1 MATLA
6 ERLNSWFADAATA
19 DAVGR
24 LREPSTSEVA
34 QAISEDPGHD
44 VTISRSYLTALRNGS
59 QTNPTVNV
67 LSAIVTYFQS
77 RDMTLPVSVS
87 ALVNEDVPT
96 PPAEEKDEWATAL
109 SDRQVRSIAMRAG
122 QLTPGLRD
130 QLLSIMDVLDASRE
144 SADPDGSDR
153 PDDSGRSGTNGG

>member
-6 ERLNSWFADAATA
+6 ERLNAWFADAATV

-34 QAISEDPGHD
+34 QAISNDPSHD

-59 QTNPTVNV
+59 QTNPTVGV
-67 LSAIVTYFQS
+67 LSAIVRYFRS

-87 ALVNEDVPT
+87 ALINEETPT
-96 PPAEEKDEWATAL
+96 GPPAPERDQWAGL
-109 SDRQVRSIAMRAG
+109 VDRQVRSIAMRAG
-122 QLTPGLRD
+122 QLTPELRD
-130 QLLSIMDVLDASRE
+130 QLLSIIDVLDARKEKSSDSRGE
-144 SADPDGSDR
+144 A
-153 PDDSGRSGTNGG
+153 

>member
-19 DAVGR
+19 DTVGR

-34 QAISEDPGHD
+34 QAISNDPSHD

-59 QTNPTVNV
+59 QTNPTVSV
-67 LSAIVTYFQS
+67 LSAIVKYFQS

-87 ALVNEDVPT
+87 ALINEE
-96 PPAEEKDEWATAL
+96 PPARPAEPQEEWAAAL
-109 SDRQVRSIAMRAG
+109 ADRQVQSIAMRAG
-122 QLTPGLRD
+122 QLTPELRE
-130 QLLSIMDVLDASRE
+130 QLLSIMDVLDDSRKSPAS
-144 SADPDGSDR
+144 G
-153 PDDSGRSGTNGG
+153 DDKA

>member
-34 QAISEDPGHD
+34 QTISEDPRHS

-59 QTNPTVNV
+59 QTNPTVSV
-67 LSAIVTYFQS
+67 LSAIVTYFQG
-77 RDMTLPVSVS
+77 RDMSLPVSVS
-87 ALVNEDVPT
+87 ALIDEE
-96 PPAEEKDEWATAL
+96 PPARTAGLPDEWAAL
-109 SDRQVRSIAMRAG
+109 ADRQVRSIAMRAG
-122 QLTPGLRD
+122 QFTPELRD
-130 QLLSIMDVLDASRE
+130 QLLSIMDVLDASRQTPAPPSE
-144 SADPDGSDR
+144 RDGA
-153 PDDSGRSGTNGG
+153 